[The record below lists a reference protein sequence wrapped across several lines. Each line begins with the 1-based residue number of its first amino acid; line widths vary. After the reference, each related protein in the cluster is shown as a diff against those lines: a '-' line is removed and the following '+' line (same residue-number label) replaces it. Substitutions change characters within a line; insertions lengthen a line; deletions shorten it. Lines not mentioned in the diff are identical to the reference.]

1 MKRITFT
8 SIFFL
13 MLCGFVFAQSIPS
26 DSLYFGQTPPGDSAI
41 TFAPGIVSI
50 PNRDVPN
57 ITFSPD
63 GKTVFF
69 YVGFYPNPGTP
80 YIMISEYK
88 DNHWNAPV
96 NATFSSGRSTGE
108 PFFAFNGTRLYMF
121 ASNAVNHVA
130 SIDLSYSEKQG
141 DAWSAPISL
150 GNPPNSEGYQYHPCI
165 VGDTS
170 IYFASSA
177 GYVRRSQYI
186 NGVYQE
192 AVNLP
197 SPINYIGS
205 QTWGDPY
212 VSPNED
218 YMLIKSKRA
227 EGYGL
232 HDIYIAYKRPD
243 GTWTNPKNLG
253 NKINTPN
260 EETTGDI
267 TPDGKYMTFTTGK
280 TVRWVST
287 SFIEKLKYTNYIP
300 YLNKLIPDKKDTAE
314 RVFTFTLPDST
325 FIDDD
330 GNSTLTYSATLS
342 NGNPLPTWLTFN
354 ANTKTFTSTA
364 TVVGSYNIKVIAK
377 DTANTSTYDIF
388 NLKIAVNPTK
398 INTVEEQDIQ
408 LYPNPA
414 NEFVNISLGEN
425 KCKKI
430 IAEIINLNGKTLQ
443 SNAFFNDSSIKLDL
457 KGYPKGIYFIKLIL
471 DEKTINKKICIE

>member
-1 MKRITFT
+1 MKKNYLTIILVLFCA
-8 SIFFL
+8 SI
-13 MLCGFVFAQSIPS
+13 FAQSIPA

-88 DNHWNAPV
+88 NNHWNTPTTAS
-96 NATFSSGRSTGE
+96 FSSGRSTGE
-108 PFFAFNGTRLYMF
+108 PFFAFNGTRVYMF

-130 SIDLSYSEKQG
+130 SVDLSYSEKQG
-141 DAWSAPISL
+141 ETWSAPISL
-150 GNPPNSEGYQYHPCI
+150 GNPPNSEGDQYHPCI

-177 GYVRRSQYI
+177 GYVRKSQYV

-197 SPINYIGS
+197 RPINYIGT

-218 YMLIKSKRA
+218 YMLIKSKRP

-232 HDIYIAYKRPD
+232 HDIYIAYKRPN

-267 TPDGKYMTFTTGK
+267 TPDGKYMTFTSGI
-280 TVRWVST
+280 TVKWVST
-287 SFIEKLKYTNYIP
+287 SFIEKLKLTNYIP
-300 YLNKLIPDKKDTAE
+300 YLNKLIPDVKDTAE
-314 RVFTFTLPDST
+314 RIFTYTLPDST

-330 GNSTLTYSATLS
+330 GNNTLSYSATLS
-342 NGNPLPTWLTFN
+342 NGNPLPTWLTFD
-354 ANTKTFTSTA
+354 ANTKTFSSNSTI
-364 TVVGSYNIKVIAK
+364 VGSYNIKVTAK
-377 DTANTSTYDIF
+377 DTANASTSDVF

-398 INTVEEQDIQ
+398 INTIKEQNI
-408 LYPNPA
+408 LICPNPTKD
-414 NEFVNISLGEN
+414 FVNISLGEIN
-425 KCKKI
+425 YKKI
-430 IAEIINLNGKTLQ
+430 TAELIDINGKTLQ
-443 SNAFFNDSSIKLDL
+443 SNTFFNNSTIKLDL
-457 KGYPKGIYFIKLIL
+457 KENPKGIYFIKLIF
-471 DEKTINKKICIE
+471 DENIVCKKIFID